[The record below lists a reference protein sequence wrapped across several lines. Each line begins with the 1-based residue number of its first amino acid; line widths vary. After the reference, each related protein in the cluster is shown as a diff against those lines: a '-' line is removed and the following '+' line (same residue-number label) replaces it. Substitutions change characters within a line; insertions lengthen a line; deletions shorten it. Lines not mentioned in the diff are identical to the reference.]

1 MSRTYRSGEAVP
13 SSVLIQRLHE
23 IASVIS
29 KGDYHELTMRIPAEV
44 DRDAD
49 LVVSEAGMRLKRL
62 GEENAK
68 LRERIRKELGR

>member
-1 MSRTYRSGEAVP
+1 MSRTYENGSEVP
-13 SSVLIQRLHE
+13 MEVLISRLHE

-29 KGDYHELTMRIPAEV
+29 KGDHHELTMRIPAEV